1 MLTLTRREGE
11 SIHIFPADTVDLS
24 MTLGELFADG
34 PVELVVSKVKGKQI
48 SLSFSAPRELAIL
61 RNEVNKKAKSEV

>member
-11 SIHIFPADTVDLS
+11 SIRIFPNDNVDQS

-34 PVELVVSKVKGKQI
+34 PVELIVSKVKGRQI
-48 SLSFSAPRELAIL
+48 SLSFKAPRELAIL
-61 RNEVNKKAKSEV
+61 RDEVKKKAVPEV